1 MHLLTGGRRC
11 KMISEYF
18 AGTSAFVRS
27 SCARSSHKIVFSM
40 IFRVRRRAGRQSAA
54 FSRVEYEI
62 EFISLPRQS
71 RPGREL
77 QLVKEKEI
85 CIQNIY
91 SDTHAFA
98 LESSCYDK
106 LKLFLRH
113 FLFGSHRAQRPPIS
127 ATKEMHASG
136 FKCHESLSM
145 SLHFFLSGEI
155 RGIRCFDFN

>member
-1 MHLLTGGRRC
+1 MHLLTGCRRC
-11 KMISEYF
+11 KMISQYF
-18 AGTSAFVRS
+18 ARTSAFVPS

-40 IFRVRRRAGRQSAA
+40 IFRTNHRAGRQSAA

-62 EFISLPRQS
+62 EFISLPRQC

-98 LESSCYDK
+98 LESSC
-106 LKLFLRH
+106 FLINWNCFFATSCSGLAERKGPRSRQQKKCTRVDLNATSRCR
-113 FLFGSHRAQRPPIS
+113 FISSFRARS
-127 ATKEMHASG
+127 ANFAAW
-136 FKCHESLSM
+136 L
-145 SLHFFLSGEI
+145 
-155 RGIRCFDFN
+155 